1 IAPSTTKVGT
11 TAAGFLKIGAGPR
24 SLALG
29 GAGVALDGDL
39 YGVYWNPA
47 SISRIATS
55 GAATF
60 NHANWIAD
68 IDFNVA
74 AVALHV
80 GDAGAFALSVTSFS
94 VPEDI
99 VRTLR
104 DEAGDGR
111 RFDAGS
117 MAVGVSYAASLT
129 DRFSFG
135 ITGKYIREQIW
146 NESASGFALDVGTL
160 FITPFN
166 DMKIGASMTNFGTT
180 LRLEG
185 SDLYFNRDPDPAV
198 TGGAENIPSQYRV
211 GEYSLP
217 LSFRVGIAMDVVQE
231 EGVTLTSVVD
241 ATHPN
246 DNAEY
251 LGMGLEGNFNRL
263 IYGRIGYKSLF
274 LEDSEQGLTWGL
286 GVRYEFGVN
295 SILMIDYGFADYGRL
310 NNVQFVSAS
319 LYF

>member
-1 IAPSTTKVGT
+1 
-11 TAAGFLKIGAGPR
+11 
-24 SLALG
+24 
-29 GAGVALDGDL
+29 
-39 YGVYWNPA
+39 
-47 SISRIATS
+47 
-55 GAATF
+55 
-60 NHANWIAD
+60 
-68 IDFNVA
+68 
-74 AVALHV
+74 
-80 GDAGAFALSVTSFS
+80 
-94 VPEDI
+94 
-99 VRTLR
+99 
-104 DEAGDGR
+104 
-111 RFDAGS
+111 
-117 MAVGVSYAASLT
+117 
-129 DRFSFG
+129 
-135 ITGKYIREQIW
+135 
-146 NESASGFALDVGTL
+146 
-160 FITPFN
+160 
-166 DMKIGASMTNFGTT
+166 
-180 LRLEG
+180 
-185 SDLYFNRDPDPAV
+185 
-198 TGGAENIPSQYRV
+198 
-211 GEYSLP
+211 